1 MSRKR
6 CNARLTAGWL
16 SNRRAAA
23 RVTLRSSARTVKT
36 INRLRSAWRKC
47 VVRITYINIM
57 HWNYLLASCILLLVG
72 RGTRKKATWTQGE
85 RHEKGCDCHRRLWWN
100 RRLDRKTTG

>member
-16 SNRRAAA
+16 RNRRAAA

-36 INRLRSAWRKC
+36 INKLRSAWRNC
-47 VVRITYINIM
+47 VGRIINISIM
-57 HWNYLLASCILLLVG
+57 HWIYVLASCILLLVG
-72 RGTRKKATWTQGE
+72 RGTTKKATWTEGE
-85 RHEKGCDCHRRLWWN
+85 RHEKGCDYHRRLRWN
-100 RRLDRKTTG
+100 RRRD